1 LAETGRIPFVMPGTN
16 LLAEAIVHALGSGWA
31 VLMQNHG
38 LIVAARSLRRA
49 SDITQI
55 VERTAQIIVGGYS
68 VGRPPPVLPAE
79 LVKELSLKADLMA

>member
-1 LAETGRIPFVMPGTN
+1 MGRVPFLVPGSRELAAGVVT
-16 LLAEAIVHALGSGWA
+16 ALGQGWA

-55 VERTAQIIVGGYS
+55 VERTAEIILGCYA
-68 VGRPPPVLPAE
+68 VGRPPPVLPEALVNE
-79 LVKELSLKADLMA
+79 LANKADLIA